1 MLRNNVEHI
10 IGKRKNEQKKDE
22 SRQAQISIKHIGD
35 RINPDAIK
43 NIQATAIEETILGL
57 LLIYDEYRQGILSKK
72 IELCTDDFITSF
84 SKKVFSS
91 ILEIMSPNGEF
102 LYSMLGQYF
111 TADEMGRLE
120 KMRQNRLSLTENGRD
135 VLDASIAALKA
146 EKEKKASADGGDK
159 FATLRAKQE
168 KLKNQR
174 K

>member
-10 IGKRKNEQKKDE
+10 IRKRKNEQKKDE
-22 SRQAQISIKHIGD
+22 SRQAQMSIRNIGD
-35 RINPDAIK
+35 RINPDAVK
-43 NIQATAIEETILGL
+43 FVGANALEETILGL
-57 LLIYDEYRQGILSKK
+57 LLIYEEYRAAVTKGSVSLVA
-72 IELCTDDFITSF
+72 DDFVTAF
-84 SKKVFSS
+84 GKKVFSTLFEVYNS
-91 ILEIMSPNGEF
+91 SDEF
-102 LYSMLGQYF
+102 LPAMLGQYF

-120 KMRQNRLSLTENGRD
+120 KMRQSRLSLTENGRD

-146 EKEKKASADGGDK
+146 EKEKKLSAEGGDK